1 LLHLALGWWY
11 RPGLTRFV
19 TVGNRQRRFHVH
31 LPNGHDPK
39 PPKPVV
45 LALHGATTNGP
56 MLAGFT
62 GLNRKA
68 DEAGF
73 LAVYP
78 DGTGS
83 AGSFFWNGGTS
94 GLPAEVQ
101 AADDVAFVAA
111 VLDDLARAFPVD
123 AGRVFVTGISNG
135 AVLAYRLAA
144 ELAGRIAAIA
154 PVAGTLP
161 GVPCRPGRPVSVLHV
176 HGTEDEFI
184 PFHGGV
190 GRKSLFKA
198 DYASVATTVRT
209 WVEANGCAEPPVVD
223 NLTPPGA
230 ELPVTRTT
238 YGGGKGGAE
247 VVLVTVEGG
256 GHTWPGRPAPTL
268 LGRSTQAVSAN
279 DLLWEFFQKHA
290 RP

>member
-1 LLHLALGWWY
+1 
-11 RPGLTRFV
+11 
-19 TVGNRQRRFHVH
+19 
-31 LPNGHDPK
+31 
-39 PPKPVV
+39 
-45 LALHGATTNGP
+45 
-56 MLAGFT
+56 MLAAFT
-62 GLNRKA
+62 GLSRKA

-83 AGSFFWNGGTS
+83 AGSFSWNGGTAN
-94 GLPAEVQ
+94 LPPEVQ
-101 AADDVAFVAA
+101 AADDVAFVGA
-111 VLDDLARAFPVD
+111 VLDDLGRAFPVD

-144 ELAGRIAAIA
+144 DLADRIAAIA

-161 GVPCRPGRPVSVLHV
+161 GVPCRPSRPVPVLHF
-176 HGTEDEFI
+176 HGTEDGFI

-198 DYASVATTVRT
+198 DYAPVPATIQT
-209 WVEANGCAEPPVVD
+209 WVKADGCAEPPSVAT
-223 NLTPPGA
+223 LTPPGA

-238 YGGGKGGAE
+238 YGGGKDGAE

-256 GHTWPGRPAPTL
+256 GHTWPGRLAPAL
-268 LGRSTQAVSAN
+268 LGRSTLAVSAN
-279 DLLWEFFQKHA
+279 DLLWAFFQKHA
-290 RP
+290 RGGPGGK